1 VQHSTNYV
9 VMFTVGMTS
18 IVALVLAG
26 MFTFLKPTHDANEA
40 LYNKKQIL
48 GALNSPLG
56 INADA
61 LSDKE
66 VAKYFESAE
75 QVVVNS
81 KGKVIA
87 DVKAEDVNMEK
98 EEKKAV
104 EDRNLPVFIMNN
116 DGEKYYI
123 FTVRGNGLWDK
134 IWGWIALESDLNTVA
149 GAAFGH
155 KAETPGLGA
164 EIKDNAAFKKQFAGE
179 KIYAENGDYVS
190 VAIVKGGAEPSN
202 MHGVDGISGATVT
215 CVGASDMIYD
225 GMKMYEPY
233 LKSIKK

>member
-1 VQHSTNYV
+1 
-9 VMFTVGMTS
+9 MTS
-18 IVALVLAG
+18 IVALILAG

-48 GALNSPLG
+48 GALNSPLE
-56 INADA
+56 IDANA
-61 LSDKE
+61 LSNEE

-81 KGKVIA
+81 KGKVVA
-87 DVKAEDVNMEK
+87 GVKAEDVSMEK

-104 EDRNLPVFIMNN
+104 ENRNLPVFIMNN
-116 DGEKYYI
+116 DGKKYYI
-123 FTVRGNGLWDK
+123 LTVRGNGLWDK

-155 KAETPGLGA
+155 KGETPGLGA
-164 EIKDNAAFKKQFAGE
+164 EIKDNAGFKKQFAGE
-179 KIYAENGDYVS
+179 KIYNEAGEYVS
-190 VAIVKGGAEPSN
+190 VAVVKGGADPSN
-202 MHGVDGISGATVT
+202 IHGVDGISGATVT

-225 GMKMYEPY
+225 GIKMYEPY
-233 LKSIKK
+233 LKSIKN